1 MRNMNEILSSYERLG
16 AIRTLDKALK
26 ATIEYSILDVLIVK
40 CAYDKNEFIRKS
52 DIEKQLGASPAQT
65 QKSTKQLRKDG
76 YIIKDRDIDDE
87 SIIIIGMNDEMR
99 KKAEQLFSEVEN
111 VQQGILNGNIPTK
124 KTKKD
129 TNVNNEE
136 EEEKEENGKLLE
148 NKQEKPQTNNDHHS
162 NHKNRNKKL
171 K

>member
-136 EEEKEENGKLLE
+136 EENGKPLE
-148 NKQEKPQTNNDHHS
+148 NKQEKPQTNNNHHN